1 MSDASKPILAVSD
14 LWVAFPAY
22 RREPVRAL
30 KGVDLRIDAG
40 EFIGLVGES
49 GAGKTTLARAIM
61 GLVPSP
67 GVIERGQVLFGGRD
81 LSKLD
86 DRARRAVLGRELAM
100 VIANPR
106 AELNPVI
113 PVGRQIAN
121 IAYYHLGVGRAESDR
136 LALEILRAVRIPDPE
151 HRFAAYAHELSGG
164 MAQRVAIA
172 MALICSPKLVIS
184 DDATSGLDV
193 TVQAQVLDLL
203 RRLVGEKG
211 TAALFITRDIAIS
224 AHFCSRIAIIYSG
237 QIVELAET
245 IAFFKRPAHPYSI
258 MLLAA
263 FSHSPELRARWTRVP
278 GASEAVPA
286 VGCAFA
292 PRCVRRQKRCVE
304 EAPAYRQLAGGRY
317 VRCHFPVETAAA

>member
-1 MSDASKPILAVSD
+1 MPDATKPILTVSN
-14 LWVAFPAY
+14 LWVTFPAY
-22 RREPVRAL
+22 RQEPVRAL
-30 KGVDLRIDAG
+30 KGIDLRIDAS

-67 GVIERGQVLFGGRD
+67 GVIERGQVLFDGRD

-86 DRARRAVLGRELAM
+86 NRARRAVLGRELAM

-121 IAYYHLGVGRAESDR
+121 IAYYHLGIGRAESDR

-151 HRFAAYAHELSGG
+151 HRFRAYAHELSGG

-193 TVQAQVLDLL
+193 TVQAQVLELL

-211 TAALFITRDIAIS
+211 TAALFITRDIAIT
-224 AHFCSRIAIIYSG
+224 AHFCSRIAIIYAG

-245 IAFFKRPAHPYSI
+245 IAFFRRPAHPYSI

-263 FSHSPELRARWTRVP
+263 FSHSPELRARWTRIP
-278 GASEAVPA
+278 GATETIPA
-286 VGCAFA
+286 AGCAFA
-292 PRCVRRQKRCVE
+292 PRCVRRQKRCLDE
-304 EAPAYRQLAGGRY
+304 EPAYRQLAGGRY

>member
-40 EFIGLVGES
+40 EFI
-49 GAGKTTLARAIM
+49 

>member
-1 MSDASKPILAVSD
+1 MPDATRQILAVSD

-30 KGVDLRIDAG
+30 KGIDLRIDAG

-67 GVIERGQVLFGGRD
+67 GVIERGQVLFDGRD
-81 LSKLD
+81 LSKID

-106 AELNPVI
+106 GELNPVI

-121 IAYYHLGVGRAESDR
+121 VAYYHLGVGRAESDR

-151 HRFAAYAHELSGG
+151 HRFRAYAHELSGG

-193 TVQAQVLDLL
+193 TVQAQVLELL

-211 TAALFITRDIAIS
+211 TAAFFITRDIAIT
-224 AHFCSRIAIIYSG
+224 AHFCSRIAIIYAG
-237 QIVELAET
+237 QIVEFAET

-278 GASEAVPA
+278 GAAEMAPA

-292 PRCVRRQKRCVE
+292 PRCVRRQKRCLD

>member
-1 MSDASKPILAVSD
+1 MSDASKPILTVSD

-22 RREPVRAL
+22 RREPARAL

-61 GLVPSP
+61 GLVSSP
-67 GVIERGQVLFGGRD
+67 GVIERGQVLFDGRD

-113 PVGRQIAN
+113 PVGRQISN
-121 IAYYHLGVGRAESDR
+121 IAYYHLRVGRAESDR
-136 LALEILRAVRIPDPE
+136 LALDILRAVRIPDPE
-151 HRFAAYAHELSGG
+151 HRFGAYAHELSGG

-211 TAALFITRDIAIS
+211 TAALFITRDIAIT
-224 AHFCSRIAIIYSG
+224 AHFCSRIAIIYAG

-278 GASEAVPA
+278 GAAEAVPA